1 MVRDI
6 RRGTNA
12 TVWPTV
18 AAEKTLAVLRYQA
31 RTLRRAK
38 RRPAH
43 TRSCVCPLV
52 FWYAGFLPILLADA
66 REMPAIISSERATKL
81 AVTLDKSTD

>member
-1 MVRDI
+1 MVYDI

-12 TVWPTV
+12 AAWPTV

-43 TRSCVCPLV
+43 TWSCVRPLV
-52 FWYAGFLPILLADA
+52 FWCAGFLPISLADVSK
-66 REMPAIISSERATKL
+66 MPAIIGSERAAKF
-81 AVTLDKSTD
+81 AVTLDG